1 MKRLHLF
8 IVMCLLSLTSGL
20 QAQEQADP
28 GEQLLVFR
36 NTGVV
41 DLLYT
46 NEVDSILTNDSTQ
59 VFYAKDTVLVVPIA
73 ELDSVA
79 VGSRNEM
86 KFHDGV
92 KELKKTEDL
101 PWIIRFDGQSIYYRL
116 DTPTSILPVVGM
128 KLFYGIEEQLTE
140 NTVFPFGLSVKV
152 TNVTKLSEEI
162 RVDVELI
169 RLNEIFERLFLA
181 GSFSG
186 SAPMMTNS
194 RQVIRRAPVHS
205 TLDLGYEID
214 VENVGSIGVNGN
226 LEIKGDA
233 VISMNPFHNRSHAD
247 LILSYG
253 FGTDVKLEAQEN
265 ARYHF
270 EELGRDIRIGTFY
283 GLLNLDAAIGAFA
296 DLSAEL
302 NLDIG
307 IQRTYHR
314 RLLWDRNGDE
324 STFEFRE
331 VKTNEPYTDEAKIDL
346 TLKGELFFGPVVKI
360 DFATIGDLVGARAKV
375 KVGPKIEGTIS
386 LGMLQDMRNYQS
398 EFYGNATLNLCS
410 QVAVEGFVINRHNL
424 VWGKVDEHKIFNV
437 AFNFGEHE
445 WKLFPDYTQSNAT
458 ATTMPTTKEVKT
470 DIATAIEEPTP
481 TVIETGFEIVDPQGE
496 VVDSIFVGTIEA
508 EPEDTT
514 VAQTF
519 DAEII
524 LPSTIKQENLEGYT
538 MRPIFRYAG
547 YTISAAPVGI
557 RKDAQLQSYSAT
569 QTNGAMTFIG
579 NSPFLG
585 SVVKD
590 STLYQVG
597 LYLPVP
603 LKNNV
608 YQQGKD
614 RRIIIGTPIDDY
626 RSSLLIGTWMGKV
639 NGEDVTLVFNE
650 DETGEFN
657 KVAFDYE
664 LNNPQSGDLVLKFDN
679 GEPMILRLLSVSEV
693 ELKLRDK
700 RDKEQTVWT
709 LTR

>member
-46 NEVDSILTNDSTQ
+46 NKVDSILTNDSTQ

-101 PWIIRFDGQSIYYRL
+101 PWIIRFDGQSIYYRP
-116 DTPTSILPVVGM
+116 DTPTGILPVVGM
-128 KLFYGIEEQLTE
+128 KLFYGMEEQLTE
-140 NTVFPFGLSVKV
+140 KTVFPFGLSVKV

-186 SAPMMTNS
+186 SIPMVTNP

-205 TLDLGYEID
+205 ILDLGYEID
-214 VENVGSIGVNGN
+214 VDNVGSIGVNGN
-226 LEIKGDA
+226 LEITGDA
-233 VISMNPFHNRSHAD
+233 IISLNPFHNRSHAD

-253 FGTDVKLEAQEN
+253 FGTDVKLKAREN
-265 ARYHF
+265 AEYHF
-270 EELGRDIRIGTFY
+270 EELGQDIRIGTFY

-331 VKTNEPYTDEAKIDL
+331 VKNNEPYSDEAKIDL

-386 LGMLQDMRNYQS
+386 LGMLQNMRNYQP
-398 EFYGNATLNLCS
+398 EFYGNASLKLCS

-424 VWGKVDEHKIFNV
+424 VWGEVDEHKVFNA
-437 AFNFGEHE
+437 AFPFGEYE

-458 ATTMPTTKEVKT
+458 ATTMTTTKVVKT
-470 DIATAIEEPTP
+470 DIATAVEKPTP
-481 TVIETGFEIVDPQGE
+481 TDIETGFEIVDPQGE
-496 VVDSIFVGTIEA
+496 VVDSKFVGTIEA

-557 RKDAQLQSYSAT
+557 RKDVLLQSYSAT

-614 RRIIIGTPIDDY
+614 RKIIPSTPIDDY
-626 RSSLLIGTWMGKV
+626 HSGLLIGTWMGKV
-639 NGEDVTLVFNE
+639 NGKDVTLIFNE
-650 DETGEFN
+650 GETGEFN
-657 KVAFDYE
+657 KVAFVYE

-679 GEPMILRLLSVSEV
+679 GETMVLRLLSVTEV
-693 ELKLRDK
+693 ELMLKDK
-700 RDKEQTVWT
+700 RDKKQTIWT
-709 LTR
+709 FTR

>member
-1 MKRLHLF
+1 MKRLHF
-8 IVMCLLSLTSGL
+8 FVVMCLLSLTSGL
-20 QAQEQADP
+20 QAQNQTEP

-46 NEVDSILTNDSTQ
+46 NEVDSIVTGETAQ
-59 VFYAKDTVLVVPIA
+59 VFYAKDTVLVVPYA

-116 DTPTSILPVVGM
+116 DTPTDILPVVGM

-140 NTVFPFGLSVKV
+140 KTVFPFGLSVKV
-152 TNVTKLSEEI
+152 TNITKLTDEI
-162 RVDVELI
+162 RVDVEVI

-181 GSFSG
+181 GPFSG
-186 SAPMMTNS
+186 SVPMMSNS
-194 RQVIRRAPVHS
+194 RQVKRRAPVHS
-205 TLDLGYEID
+205 ILDLGYEID
-214 VENVGSIGVNGN
+214 VENAGSIGVSGN
-226 LEIKGDA
+226 LEITGDA
-233 VISMNPFHNRSHAD
+233 VISLNPFHNHSHAD
-247 LILSYG
+247 LNLSYG
-253 FGTDVKLEAQEN
+253 FGTDVKLKAREN
-265 ARYHF
+265 AEFNF
-270 EELGRDIRIGTFY
+270 EELGQDVRIGTFY
-283 GLLNLDAAIGAFA
+283 GLLNLDAAVGAFA

-307 IQRTYHR
+307 IQRTYR
-314 RLLWDRNGDE
+314 RKLLWNRINNE

-331 VKTNEPYTDEAKIDL
+331 VKADEPYTDEAKIDL
-346 TLKGELFFGPVVKI
+346 TLKGDLFFGPVVRI

-375 KVGPKIEGTIS
+375 KVGPKIEGTINMG
-386 LGMLQDMRNYQS
+386 LLQNMRNYQP

-424 VWGKVDEHKIFNV
+424 VWGEVDEHKVFN
-437 AFNFGEHE
+437 ATFPFGEHE
-445 WKLFPDYTQSNAT
+445 WKLFPDYTQSRAV
-458 ATTMPTTKEVKT
+458 ATTNRQEEVKS
-470 DIATAIEEPTP
+470 DMATAIQQPTP
-481 TVIETGFEIVDPQGE
+481 TDLETGFEIVDPQGE
-496 VVDSIFVGTIEA
+496 IIDSVFVGTIKSKPQDE
-508 EPEDTT
+508 ET
-514 VAQTF
+514 AQTF
-519 DAEII
+519 KSERS
-524 LPSTIKQENLEGYT
+524 LPKDIKQENLENYT
-538 MRPIFRYAG
+538 MRPIFHYAG

-557 RKDAQLQSYSAT
+557 NKDVLLQPYSAT
-569 QTNGAMTFIG
+569 QTNGALTFIG

-597 LYLPVP
+597 LYLPIP

-614 RRIIIGTPIDDY
+614 HRIITGTPIDDY
-626 RSSLLIGTWMGKV
+626 RSGLLIGTWTGKV
-639 NGEDVTLVFNE
+639 NSEDVTLTFNE
-650 DETGEFN
+650 DGTGKFN
-657 KVAFDYE
+657 EIAFGYE
-664 LNNPQSGDLVLKFDN
+664 LNNPQSGDLVLKFDDEN
-679 GEPMILRLLSVSEV
+679 TIILRLLSVTEV
-693 ELKLRDK
+693 ELMLKNK
-700 RDKEQTVWT
+700 RDESLAVWT